1 MSLSLSILNDPKRET
16 SQQHFEKFQAESVLP
31 RLKALCVRARQGK
44 LDELDAKAEP
54 LIQLG
59 MELDADGRVTKNSY
73 GVFDLSWQVPEHPEW
88 AAQIQEE
95 VDAARKKLEEAHGSK
110 LRFLIWAGM
119 GGSVEDKTTYFEAGL
134 LKGGPR
140 VYSLDSTDPA
150 KLKAIIQD
158 MQHRSG
164 LLLPDVL
171 RSTLVVGM
179 AMGMTSYE
187 PVMNLEKLSA
197 LFAKNGVESGTN
209 FLYMTLPGSILDEFA
224 GPKGY
229 TRVALQADNDNTT
242 AGRHSAPLTRGSLYP
257 LALAGVDL
265 RKWMDAAVL
274 SDEEIGT
281 AWKLAA
287 FLHAQGETG
296 HDKVTLL
303 LPKSW
308 TSAALW
314 TKQDVE
320 ESLGKSEAVG
330 IKVVI
335 REKVRLR
342 HYRKPLDGAQ
352 DRVFLAVQLK
362 GEPNQ
367 EADSISSLRHARYP
381 IAILTFPSQSM
392 LSAYMQFMHYVV
404 FGIAYLRQMNFVTQP
419 GVELYKTIAAE
430 VYAEAKEKGGT
441 NKTAAWEA
449 LTAHR
454 KRWKGCVSFGTPT
467 DYANAIK
474 ELIPRRQVEYAEL
487 TFFGDLRYTDEGKA
501 IRKLLDRAADL
512 VFRSRLQMPVDI
524 YEGPAMNHS
533 YHEMIIGHGKCLS
546 TVILSEKQA
555 HFAAAAYE
563 PDYHVA
569 QFLATRMALERKGRH
584 AIALV
589 IKDLSEESLATLA
602 EFFAEAAEQL

>member
-1 MSLSLSILNDPKRET
+1 MLARLRALRE
-16 SQQHFEKFQAESVLP
+16 
-31 RLKALCVRARQGK
+31 RARGGK
-44 LDELDAKAEP
+44 LDELDPKSDA
-54 LIQLG
+54 LIPLG
-59 MELDADGRVTKNSY
+59 MEVDAAGHVTKNSY
-73 GVFDLSWQVPEHPEW
+73 GVFDLSWQVADHPEW
-88 AAQIQEE
+88 ASQIQAE
-95 VDAARKKLEEAHGSK
+95 VDAARQKLEAAHGSK

-119 GGSVEDKTTYFEAGL
+119 GGSVEDKTTYFGAGL

-150 KLKAIIQD
+150 KLKAIVQD

-171 RSTLVVGM
+171 RSTQVIGM

-187 PVMNLEKLSA
+187 PVVNLEKLSA
-197 LFAKNGVESGTN
+197 LYAKNGVESGTN
-209 FLYMTLPGSILDEFA
+209 FLYMTLPGSILDQFA

-229 TRVALQADNDNTT
+229 TRVPLQPDNDNTT

-265 RKWMDAAVL
+265 RKWMGAAVL
-274 SDEEIGT
+274 TDEEIGT

-287 FLHAQGETG
+287 FLQAQGETG
-296 HDKVTLL
+296 RDKVTLL

-308 TSAALW
+308 SAAALW
-314 TKQDVE
+314 TKQDIE
-320 ESLGKSEAVG
+320 ESLGKSEAIG

-342 HYRKPLDGAQ
+342 HYRKPLDPAQ

-362 GEPNQ
+362 GEPNP
-367 EADSISSLRHARYP
+367 EADAISAVRHARYP
-381 IAILTFPSQSM
+381 IAILTFPSRTQ
-392 LSAYMQFMHYVV
+392 LSAYMQFIHYVV
-404 FGIAYLRQMNFVTQP
+404 FGLGYLRQMNFVTQP
-419 GVELYKTIAAE
+419 GVELYKAIAAE

-441 NKTAAWEA
+441 DKTAAWQA

-454 KRWKGCVSFGTPT
+454 KRWKGCVNFGTPT

-474 ELIPRRQVEYAEL
+474 ALTGTRKVEYAEL

-501 IRKLLDRAADL
+501 MRKLLDRAADL

-555 HFAAAAYE
+555 HFAAAGYE
-563 PDYHVA
+563 PDYHMA
-569 QFLATRMALERKGRH
+569 QFLATRMALERKGRNV
-584 AIALV
+584 IALLV
-589 IKDLSEESLATLA
+589 KDLSEESLATLG